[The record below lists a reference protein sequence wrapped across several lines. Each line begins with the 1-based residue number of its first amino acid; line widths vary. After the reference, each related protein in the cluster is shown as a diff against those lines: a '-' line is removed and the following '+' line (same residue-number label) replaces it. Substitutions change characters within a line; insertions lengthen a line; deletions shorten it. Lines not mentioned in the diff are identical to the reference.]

1 MVFLVVGVLLLL
13 MKLTEFGP
21 VAEWGWLWI
30 LLPFGLAVLWWAF
43 ADSTGLTQ
51 RRAIAKMEAR
61 KVQRRERDMQA
72 LGLDIRR
79 DKRIRVLKDAAR
91 KPGAPTPTPTP
102 PPAGSGERR
111 DPKI

>member
-91 KPGAPTPTPTP
+91 KPGAPTPTPAP

>member
-1 MVFLVVGVLLLL
+1 MVFLVVGVVLLLL
-13 MKLTEFGP
+13 KLAEFGP

-91 KPGAPTPTPTP
+91 KPGAPTPPPP
-102 PPAGSGERR
+102 PPAGGGERR